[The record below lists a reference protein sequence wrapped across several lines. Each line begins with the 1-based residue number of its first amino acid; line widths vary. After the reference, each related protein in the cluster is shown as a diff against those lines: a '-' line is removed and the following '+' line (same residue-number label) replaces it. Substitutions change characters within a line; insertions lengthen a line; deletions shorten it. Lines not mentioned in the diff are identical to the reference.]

1 MGSGGIRTA
10 RSEVHR
16 SAFWGERAES
26 VDVTGSA
33 RRAWLST
40 TIIHLNGVVETYTR
54 NVKRWRGGE
63 MLQRWVCAAL
73 LEAAKKFRR
82 VRGYRDMHHLVAALD
97 ALSQEITQHSKVA

>member
-1 MGSGGIRTA
+1 
-10 RSEVHR
+10 
-16 SAFWGERAES
+16 
-26 VDVTGSA
+26 
-33 RRAWLST
+33 
-40 TIIHLNGVVETYTR
+40 
-54 NVKRWRGGE
+54 